1 MRVQV
6 FKTLDRIRSSFWFL
20 PAAMAGGA
28 VVLAF
33 ATVALDTPVTDWL
46 TLNWG
51 LTFTGGAEGA
61 SSLLGAIAGSMITI
75 AGVVFSMTL
84 VALSLASSQLGPRL
98 LRSFMR
104 DTKTQMVLGTF
115 VATFLYCLLV
125 LRTIRRAEEIVFVP
139 HLSVALGV
147 LLAVVS
153 VGVLIYFIHHVSVS
167 IQANEIVAR
176 VGTELI
182 EEIERLFPESIGRG
196 APRIPT
202 EPPDADFLDSFD
214 REARPIGSAGDGY
227 LQFVDGD
234 ALMALAMQE
243 DVVIRLERRPGHYV
257 VATRPLALIW
267 PGNRVTDQLVD
278 RVNAAFALGNQ
289 RTSGQDIEFAV
300 NQLVEI
306 AVRALSPGVNDPFTA
321 MTCVDHL
328 GSALCRLA
336 QRDMPSPYRH
346 DTQDQ
351 LRVITP
357 VFTFPDVTDAAF
369 NQIRQYGRSS
379 TAVTIRLLETIAVV
393 AGSVHRSENRAAL
406 LRHARMIAR
415 GAGGGLPEDE
425 DRQEVEK
432 RFQSANRLLSEAPDS
447 SS

>member
-1 MRVQV
+1 MV
-6 FKTLDRIRSSFWFL
+6 S
-20 PAAMAGGA
+20 
-28 VVLAF
+28 AF
-33 ATVALDTPVTDWL
+33 ATVALDTLVTDWL

-51 LTFTGGAEGA
+51 LNFTGGAEGA

-98 LRSFMR
+98 LRNFMR
-104 DTKTQMVLGTF
+104 DTTTQMVLGTF

-139 HLSVALGV
+139 HLSVTLGV

-182 EEIERLFPESIGRG
+182 EGIERLFPENIGRG
-196 APRIPT
+196 APRIPM
-202 EPPDADFLDSFD
+202 EPPDAGFLDTFD

-234 ALMALAMQE
+234 ALIALAMQE

-257 VATRPLALIW
+257 VATRPLALVW
-267 PGNRVTDQLVD
+267 PGNKVTDQLID
-278 RVNAAFALGNQ
+278 RINSAFALGNQ
-289 RTSGQDIEFAV
+289 RTSGQDVEFAV

-306 AVRALSPGVNDPFTA
+306 AIRALSPGVNDPFTA
-321 MTCVDHL
+321 MVCVDHL

-336 QRDMPSPYRH
+336 ELDMPSPYRH
-346 DTQDQ
+346 DTQEKI
-351 LRVITP
+351 RVITP

-379 TAVTIRLLETIAVV
+379 TAVTIRLLETIAEV
-393 AGSVHRSENRAAL
+393 AGSVHRPEDRAAL
-406 LRHARMIAR
+406 LRHAKMIAR
-415 GAGGGLPEDE
+415 GARDGLLEDE
-425 DRQEVEK
+425 DRQVVEEH
-432 RFQSANRLLSEAPDS
+432 FQSVNKLLSKS
-447 SS
+447 SNFNL